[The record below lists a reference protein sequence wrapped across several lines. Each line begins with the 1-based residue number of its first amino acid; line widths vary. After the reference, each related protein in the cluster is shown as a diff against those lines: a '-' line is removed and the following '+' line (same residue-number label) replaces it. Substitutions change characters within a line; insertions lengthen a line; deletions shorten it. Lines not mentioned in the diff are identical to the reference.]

1 MSERLEGAH
10 TPRGDQGQVATP
22 LPHEAPPETTSDVL
36 TVAEAARF
44 LRIGRN
50 QLYDEIGRG
59 LVPHQRIGRTIRL
72 SRAALLRW
80 LEAAPMEHGR
90 SVRR

>member
-1 MSERLEGAH
+1 MSSRDMGAQSTSPHLEEQRDRAC
-10 TPRGDQGQVATP
+10 DVM
-22 LPHEAPPETTSDVL
+22 TT
-36 TVAEAARF
+36 AEAARF

-59 LVPHQRIGRTIRL
+59 RVPHQRIGRTIRL

-80 LEAAPMEHGR
+80 LEAAPIEHGR
-90 SVRR
+90 SARR

>member
-1 MSERLEGAH
+1 MGAQSPS
-10 TPRGDQGQVATP
+10 PREEEQPDVM
-22 LPHEAPPETTSDVL
+22 TT
-36 TVAEAARF
+36 AEAARF

-59 LVPHQRIGRTIRL
+59 RVPHQRIGRTIRL

-80 LEAAPMEHGR
+80 LEAPPIEHGR
-90 SVRR
+90 SARR